1 MGVISVLSLVIDEN
15 SLDTVR
21 RFAMGQV
28 LDWVSQSGVV
38 QGAIIGLVFAYLTA
52 VLVLDTVARARTT
65 TVNGWR
71 AIRSA
76 GRADNGPLVRAAM
89 QKALPLVNVLE
100 EAAYWTARTDSAGA
114 RLAGGREYRL
124 RFAADGLPPNGAF
137 WSLTAT
143 DAGGYMVGRRSGE
156 LGGRPSV
163 DSHSGLATGADGSVV
178 LLIGAR
184 RPDGTAPQ
192 NWLATPPGRFML
204 TLRVYLPGA
213 AIVEGAYRV
222 PPIERVRAGARS

>member
-143 DAGGYMVGRRSGE
+143 DTGGYMVGRRRRR
-156 LGGRPSV
+156 LGRPRHRRAPAGRDRPAELAGDAARTV
-163 DSHSGLATGADGSVV
+163 HAHAPGLPAG
-178 LLIGAR
+178 R
-184 RPDGTAPQ
+184 RHRRGRLPD
-192 NWLATPPGRFML
+192 PPD
-204 TLRVYLPGA
+204 
-213 AIVEGAYRV
+213 
-222 PPIERVRAGARS
+222 